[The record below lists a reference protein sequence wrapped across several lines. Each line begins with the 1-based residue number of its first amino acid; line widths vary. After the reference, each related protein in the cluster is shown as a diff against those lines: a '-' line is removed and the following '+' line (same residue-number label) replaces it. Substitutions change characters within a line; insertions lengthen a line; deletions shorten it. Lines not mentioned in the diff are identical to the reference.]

1 MSFRIDTYEPRWLDT
16 VLNCE
21 AHISCTA
28 ATLTQDS
35 VQDPK
40 RSFLESDC
48 EPLPP
53 IDYALMHGLIFVNP
67 TLNKHDKK
75 RFDYIIDARKL
86 YFDTH
91 NQFQAA
97 YRSLQDLYAHSV
109 TLDKQKAEYES
120 QGLMD
125 LENMR
130 YNERARALTLR
141 EMRSLLPEMMK
152 LHRKRTDVAIYFS
165 DMKLK
170 FLQTDV
176 PRLVYIG
183 RKVYQRAMGLDSE
196 YTLLSRIRS
205 QTSC

>member
-1 MSFRIDTYEPRWLDT
+1 
-16 VLNCE
+16 
-21 AHISCTA
+21 
-28 ATLTQDS
+28 
-35 VQDPK
+35 
-40 RSFLESDC
+40 
-48 EPLPP
+48 
-53 IDYALMHGLIFVNP
+53 MHGLIFVNP

-183 RKVYQRAMGLDSE
+183 RKVYQRAMGLDRTLTTNGACSGKVKPSE
-196 YTLLSRIRS
+196 RS
-205 QTSC
+205 WERYDVVLAGVCLGIDILAQIVCKAAGRTGS